1 MSFLQ
6 LRHYLNHHITARS
19 KVGHGIHS
27 PFVYELATH
36 VLPDKKEDI
45 FDAAERIR
53 TNMQASSQSI
63 QITDLGAGSRKTST
77 THRQVREIAKTSL
90 QPAWRCRLL
99 YRLAMHQALGSLLE
113 LGTSLGV
120 TTAYLAATNRPVFS
134 MEGCP
139 NIHKLASQNL
149 NETGVDNT
157 HLLCGHFDELLPDF
171 LREHPD
177 CNFAFVDGNHRYDAT
192 LHYYELLKSHLAPN
206 ALMVFDDI
214 YWSEGMKKAWKEIVS
229 QQNQISIDLFYF
241 GLVYLRPEQAPE
253 HFKIKL

>member
-19 KVGHGIHS
+19 KAGHGIHS
-27 PFVYELATH
+27 PFVYKLATR
-36 VLPDKKEDI
+36 VLPDQQAEI
-45 FDAAERIR
+45 FNTAEGIR
-53 TNMQASSQSI
+53 AHMLSRSESI
-63 QITDLGAGSRKTST
+63 QITDFGAGSRKTST
-77 THRQVREIAKTSL
+77 PERQIREIAKTSL
-90 QPAWRCRLL
+90 QPAQRCRLL
-99 YRLAMHQALGSLLE
+99 YRLAMHQAPGSILE
-113 LGTSLGV
+113 LGTSLGI
-120 TTAYLAATNRPVFS
+120 TTAYLAATQRPVFS

-139 NIHKLASQNL
+139 NIHSLACQNLKETESQNI
-149 NETGVDNT
+149 

-171 LREHPD
+171 LREHSG

-192 LHYYELLKSHLAPN
+192 IRYYELLKSHMPPN

-229 QQNQISIDLFYF
+229 RQNQITIDLFYF
-241 GLVYLRPEQAPE
+241 GLVYLRPDQAPE